1 MIMLSLDART
11 RWLRAV
17 SAAGLGLAIVLV
29 TTACSSNVSAQTAP
43 AGAGSA
49 GSSGAQSF
57 AVQMNDANQFV
68 PQSITVPRGATVTW
82 TNIGKDAVPH
92 TATGDPSLAINA
104 ADVSL
109 PAGAQPWGSDALGP
123 NQSYS
128 HTFDVPG
135 TYQYVCRYHEVLG
148 MVGTLTVTP

>member
-1 MIMLSLDART
+1 M
-11 RWLRAV
+11 
-17 SAAGLGLAIVLV
+17 SAAGLGLALVLV
-29 TTACSSNVSAQTAP
+29 TTACSSMAAAQTAP
-43 AGAGSA
+43 AGTAGTGSSGS

-57 AVQMNDANQFV
+57 AVQTTDANQFV
-68 PQSITVPRGATVTW
+68 PASITVPRGATVTW

-92 TATGDPSLAINA
+92 TATGDPSLAANA

-109 PAGAQPWGSDALGP
+109 PAGAQPFTSDALGP

-135 TYQYVCRYHEVLG
+135 TYKYFCRYHEALG
-148 MVGTLTVTP
+148 MVATVTVTP